1 MIINDSTYYVS
12 EIFES
17 IQGEGNYAGAYSLFI
32 RFHFCN
38 LTCNWCD
45 TKYTWL
51 EKSGTFKKYSES
63 ELKSIITESKPNHII
78 FTGGEPSLYRLDK
91 LVVPNKK
98 FHVETNGSII
108 PTEELKVELSDKT
121 QISRL
126 AMSAEI
132 INQFN
137 WVVSPK
143 LSNSYQEIN
152 ATSLQYWASN
162 SLGIFKFIVKTKFD
176 FEELE
181 NLISTYNIDKNIVYI
196 GIEGF
201 TLQSQLQGE
210 LVDEIIRRG
219 FNFSPRL
226 HVILWGAKRGK

>member
-1 MIINDSTYYVS
+1 MIINDSTYFVS

-17 IQGEGNYAGAYSLFI
+17 IQGEGNYSGVYSLFI

-51 EKSGTFKKYSES
+51 EKSGAFKQYSES
-63 ELKSIITESKPNHII
+63 ELKTIIAEAKPNHII

-108 PTEELKVELSDKT
+108 PTDELKVELSDKT

-126 AMSAEI
+126 AMNTEI
-132 INQFN
+132 ISQFN

-152 ATSLQYWASN
+152 STSFRYWASN
-162 SLGIFKFIVKTKFD
+162 NLGIFKFIVKTEFD

-181 NLISTYNIDKNIVYI
+181 NLITIFKIDKSNIYV

-201 TLQSQLQGE
+201 TLQSQLQSE

-226 HVILWGAKRGK
+226 QVILWGAKRGK